1 MFGALIFLAIPVLF
15 LILVLVGLVI
25 FLFVQLIDALT

>member
-15 LILVLVGLVI
+15 LILVLAGLLI
-25 FLFVQLIDALT
+25 FLVVLLVDALT